1 MKLGSA
7 IKIAAMA
14 NERSEIARE
23 LRRTKRF
30 DLRKEIAKKKI
41 EKRSRW
47 EFVRGKR
54 YKKRTRKRIGISL
67 ASPHQNDKTNKGRE
81 EGKRIACLVT
91 DILNIMVAD

>member
-30 DLRKEIAKKKI
+30 DLRKEIVKKKI
-41 EKRSRW
+41 KKRRSRW

-67 ASPHQNDKTNKGRE
+67 ASPH
-81 EGKRIACLVT
+81 
-91 DILNIMVAD
+91 